1 MDLRLAEPGLKS
13 LVDPVLRVPEDTDD
27 VREVMET
34 LGDGAVCLIRE
45 SMLPSFWA
53 CMFGNW
59 KMRNV
64 YMML

>member
-45 SMLPSFWA
+45 SMLLSF
-53 CMFGNW
+53 
-59 KMRNV
+59 
-64 YMML
+64 